1 MIKFAK
7 PHVIDR
13 YHFYCITG
21 DFSDTAIDYGVQQ
34 FKKGFNAHVEEYIGD
49 FVKPVRP
56 VLYNLGKLISK
67 L

>member
-21 DFSDTAIDYGVQQ
+21 DFSDIAIDYGVLQ
-34 FKKGFNAHVEEYIGD
+34 FKKDLTRTLKN
-49 FVKPVRP
+49 
-56 VLYNLGKLISK
+56 ISVT